1 MAKKFDLIETLTV
14 SSCLLFTIAISL
26 YHLSHEGYLGLS
38 EKQWGVVWSISEEGL
53 TLTLCTVIF
62 LFATGFIKW
71 FFGGLLVYLGIKIIY
86 HVSCFSGIYLFP
98 KFTWENVW
106 SIILVVLLI
115 FGLFY
120 CLYLLKKRH
129 A

>member
-1 MAKKFDLIETLTV
+1 MARKFDLIEILTV

-26 YHLSHEGYLGLS
+26 YHLSHEGYLGLT
-38 EKQWGVVWSISEEGL
+38 EKQWGVVWAISEEGL

-86 HVSCFSGIYLFP
+86 HISCFSSIYLFS
-98 KFTWENVW
+98 KEIWIDLW
-106 SIILVVLLI
+106 SIVLVFLLI
-115 FGLFY
+115 FSLFY
-120 CLYLLKKRH
+120 CLYLIKKRH